1 MSTESYINKMKQ
13 TISEIYKVEQE
24 LAEEKRRAELRECME
39 IAERIRR
46 EEENYE

>member
-1 MSTESYINKMKQ
+1 MSTESYIRKMKK

-24 LAEEKRRAELRECME
+24 MEEERRRAELRECYE
-39 IAERIRR
+39 IAERIRK